1 MEAMNTQPNPHDPYS
16 GQPGVTPPHHIA
28 PAPSLH
34 GASHQ
39 QHPPSQ
45 PDSAVERR
53 HKESVARYPR
63 LHLSKH
69 EYVLEEVR
77 RHPIG
82 IVSIWAIVG
91 VLIFAAFFG
100 LTLYNLGVE
109 DLSKSFL
116 MNGGSLPSAAALF
129 PGVLILAAFFVLGGT
144 IATIVYN
151 GNRFYLTNESVFQFV
166 QKSLFVTKTQVVNLI
181 NVEDA
186 SDDKIGII
194 QQVFNYGTLRLSTQ
208 GEETT
213 YHFYFVS
220 NPSRIVGLV
229 NDAAEKAVKKLEGV
243 PVNER

>member
-1 MEAMNTQPNPHDPYS
+1 MSPDHKQHDPFS
-16 GQPGVTPPHHIA
+16 GQPGVTPAHHIQ
-28 PAPSLH
+28 PVPSLH
-34 GASHQ
+34 GTGQHQ
-39 QHPPSQ
+39 PPHKED
-45 PDSAVERR
+45 PTVERLHR
-53 HKESVARYPR
+53 ESKARYPR
-63 LHLSKH
+63 LHLSKD
-69 EYVLEEVR
+69 EYVIEEVR

-82 IVSIWAIVG
+82 IVSIWAIVLL
-91 VLIFAAFFG
+91 LIFAAFFG
-100 LTLYNLGVE
+100 LTLYNGNV
-109 DLSKSFL
+109 DMLSKSFL
-116 MNGGSLPSAAALF
+116 MGKGSLPSAAALF
-129 PGVLILAAFFVLGGT
+129 PGILLLSAFFVLGGV

-186 SDDKIGII
+186 SDDKIGLI

-220 NPSRIVGLV
+220 NPGRIVGLV
-229 NDAAEKAVKKLEGV
+229 NNAAEKAVKKLEGV

>member
-1 MEAMNTQPNPHDPYS
+1 MNTEPNHPHDPYT
-16 GQPGVTPPHHIA
+16 GKPGVTPPHHIT

-34 GASHQ
+34 GTGQHHAPTPQQSATERKHQ
-39 QHPPSQ
+39 
-45 PDSAVERR
+45 
-53 HKESVARYPR
+53 ESKARYPH

-69 EYVLEEVR
+69 EYVIEEVR

-82 IVSIWAIVG
+82 IVSIWAIVTI
-91 VLIFAAFFG
+91 LMFAAFFG
-100 LTLYNLGVE
+100 LTLYGVGVD

-116 MNGGSLPSAAALF
+116 TNGGRLPSAADLF
-129 PGVLILAAFFVLGGT
+129 PGVLILTAFFALGGI

-186 SDDKIGII
+186 SDDKVGLI

-220 NPSRIVGLV
+220 NPGRIVGMV